1 MVDEQPIEVDID
13 RALLLGQ
20 TFFLIDAFVA
30 WCITGG
36 LVVQFI
42 SYTAALKTTLSR
54 ERRWQIWVRSTPIL
68 PELALT
74 RVFSSGQSINI
85 LLFLTVSQ
93 TLVNVWRLINLEVV
107 HYGNQD
113 FADHYRG
120 RPTGAIVFYLQLV
133 RALSSPS
140 STPSARADWC
150 SYLNPDYYRWSVFLL
165 QAQATTGS

>member
-1 MVDEQPIEVDID
+1 MVDFHPIDVDIR
-13 RALLLGQ
+13 RALVLGQ

-42 SYTAALKTTLSR
+42 SYTAALTTTLSR
-54 ERRWQIWVRSTPIL
+54 ERRWQIWVRSTPL
-68 PELALT
+68 LSEPALT
-74 RVFSSGQSINI
+74 RVFSSGQSINF

-107 HYGNQD
+107 HYGNEE

-133 RALSSPS
+133 RAPSQCILFGGLPVRMADRFCYPGRSLSSVS
-140 STPSARADWC
+140 SS
-150 SYLNPDYYRWSVFLL
+150 L
-165 QAQATTGS
+165 QA